1 MCYRKAL
8 VVAACLLG
16 AAQLYAQ
23 TPDQLYTKA
32 EQEMNAGRFQSAVKT
47 YRQFFSASETPNDKY
62 KEAKLRMAAC
72 LFAIGEPIQAGRIY
86 QEFVQQFPDD
96 PRQQDIRLKL
106 ARSYEARGDFL
117 KAIAA
122 YKDFLVRYPD
132 YAKRRELR
140 VYLCLLYEGIL
151 NDPERALKEYQQLL
165 RENRDQPEAA
175 KLEYAIARV
184 FETKSQ
190 DFLKARDAYTVLVEN
205 HPEHPLAEKAQLKI
219 AELSD
224 EKGARQ
230 YAVAAIHYRKYLGK
244 YPEAKNRQAI
254 LERQAFLYLE
264 RLKQYQ
270 NAADAYEE
278 LLKFKDT
285 PQLRL
290 ARLRALEKTQNPD
303 RILPVYREFMEK
315 HAKSQEARNA
325 ARNLANL
332 LWETERKEEALQE
345 LARLVASDPTNIEDR
360 MELARLQTE
369 ADKYDEALKTY
380 QEVAEL
386 RPSGDLFIQMA
397 ACPLTRVA
405 KIREEQMEADPEATE
420 FPDTPEILE
429 SYQQA
434 EAVLKDAVAK
444 FPKHADIVT
453 KTSWCLTTTVYEP
466 QKKHR
471 EAGEALKPIFERFPG
486 HAHYADRS
494 NGIPRLLANYRQSEQ
509 LESAEEFLLKCATR
523 YPGYGRIREALAEL
537 VGHYV
542 LVVSPPEPPEELD
555 EEGNPK
561 PKPPVKRL
569 SAEKARDYL
578 NRAVNVA
585 RRVLQENDSDT
596 AAALATVHM
605 AGAFGEL
612 GDQLQQLRAFARM
625 TKFASSKSFQHL
637 STLFDERRRG
647 SVRAIFDSLTHEE
660 EVLDQWR
667 FKQDSN
673 NEGEKQ
679 NWVAAELDASWTDA
693 TAGKDWGDFDGYG
706 WYQTEVE
713 PTGSTE
719 AYRITFESVD
729 DEAWVYVNG
738 SLSQYHNK
746 PEPLTFKFSVA
757 GADAGEIAEEG
768 ETVKAFR
775 ISVRVRDKG
784 EKGGLTGEVM
794 LLKPKPLADKDLLR
808 AALCNHALGR
818 LELAA
823 EQYEKYTKLIA
834 QGGVPPGKG
843 DPRPLIAEMQTE
855 LSMLNGELEPI
866 ETALSKNPDALLLL
880 RLARIYE
887 SQQAEEKA
895 LQLYVKAREAAP
907 GKLLCIRSLA
917 RAYERQ
923 RQYEEAIA
931 EHFTLL
937 ETLPK
942 EADPGGTQRHIIW
955 LATDRWRNTAKAREF
970 AHQFAEQQPAPG
982 WERTLGDLYK
992 DRHPVDN
999 TKALEHYWNYM
1010 AYAGKADIDIWH
1022 GGVSQWDL
1030 LNRLRKYDEAIA
1042 YAKAWREQ
1050 FPGHPR
1056 ALEMIYL
1063 VGQTYR
1069 NQGKK
1074 TDASK
1079 TFLEVIGQYPGS
1091 YAAFLCATTAID
1103 AFSADM
1109 REGIVAKW
1117 FELNPGDT
1125 RAAEIYFRLG
1135 QRYEPEQG
1143 GMPRAIKAYRTVWES
1158 FRDKW
1163 NENVRAADRLN
1174 YLLFRSGKVDEG
1186 AEIAGQILAK
1196 FGNQS
1201 HGEVLNAWYRLLDY
1215 HGPRSPFRAEV
1226 DTTLSTGTTP
1236 QRITDGRTDGGKG
1249 NPGYAWLS
1257 AVSPREHWVDCM
1269 LYKPANVNT
1278 VHIYW
1283 GHQDELPKAYKLQY
1297 RRGQE
1302 YVDVPGFAQW
1312 RAAKEVAEQL
1322 RFTPVK
1328 TDCLRVL
1335 QAGSGGSTARPNQMV
1350 VAEVRLFGIQPAESV
1365 KQYKQFVD
1373 EMTEAFPNR
1382 REAFQAGKHLAT
1394 FYHLRGDYLQSN
1406 IETQKMIFQSPAGDT
1421 WHWDSTVALARA
1433 KSRRQRHGEAAAI
1446 LRSLLKT
1453 NVGFGD
1459 KTRVADAEKSLGE
1472 ALTASGSGVL
1482 VIDPN
1487 APEAGLLWGNAFAL
1501 SGEEGLAWQ
1510 RYLENVELFREHQH
1524 KLSSDYLAL
1533 IVRRLLAAKEIKSA
1547 VEICSSFLAHR
1558 AGDKLVSDSDKAEM
1572 TILLG
1577 DCYYRDERYEI
1588 AREHYMTAAAQ
1599 YAKTPE
1605 GTEAKFKI
1613 ITVFLAQKVFDK
1625 AQEILDELLK
1635 SRDIEVIIRA
1645 HIMRGILYHHMD
1657 DKKAA
1662 IEEFRDVL
1670 MMSPGAE
1677 TADEIIFR
1685 LGSVYHEQGRYK
1697 EAVDTLK
1704 LIGAWSGETRSVVEI
1719 GGEMRIRV
1727 ADRDL
1732 TLTRGSAEVPVI
1744 VQVIGPDGEKR
1755 DRERVLLQKSEAG
1768 AGLFVGSIMTRLGEP
1783 ETGDRTLQV
1792 TGADVISYFYDPD
1805 FARDFIIEAG
1815 EKKEFSLRVAS
1826 TGELLA
1832 SSTEIKEEDE
1842 IPVEVDGGV
1851 FGPKEKRAT
1860 DFRDETQVKPG
1871 NNIYLQVI
1879 DFDLDKTSG
1888 PDTAIVEVAAS
1899 SGDVVLAK
1907 LEETEAHSGKFKG
1920 HVVTGFRPPDAI
1932 ASDAS
1937 EGHDAISAI
1946 DGNPGPQKCWMGLMD
1961 GQTPKWLQV
1970 DLKNVFPIDKVVWH
1984 RGEGARDREPIRY
1997 LIQVSE
2003 DNQQWQTAAT
2013 FPEDWNYH
2021 DRLVYG
2027 PLAVR
2032 TLPNYIGDPQNL
2044 REIMD
2049 MCELAP
2055 RIYGEGRLNRIH
2067 QENGNPFG
2075 PDEYYIAVFW
2085 GNFYC
2090 PETGTYEFAV
2100 DSDDAAFMLVDGDLV
2115 SEFPGNHAVANNWDN
2130 SGKIYLK
2137 KGVHKMTYYF
2147 QEWEIIQVAKAAW
2160 KLPSKA
2166 EFEEIPR
2173 DYFDPG
2179 KYPALSKKEKLSK
2192 RKFTVKESKDGYG
2205 ATITFE
2211 PRKAR
2216 YIRMLIEEFHSDAP
2230 ALATF
2235 EVHAGEKRIV
2245 PAPGVDIHSLAG
2257 NEALELTPG
2266 DAITA
2271 SYTDEVNVEPGTPV
2285 VLRENLNVTF
2295 FNGHVAALT
2304 RQWVEDERTGQRRKA
2319 DLLTA
2324 RINAGDPLIV
2334 RVTDYDEDIS
2344 DGIDK
2349 IKFVIRTLVSEK
2361 EYEFVASET
2370 EPFTG
2375 IFETEI
2381 QTSPEEKPGAVVL
2394 IAGDT
2399 MEIAYVDRENT
2410 EPGHPTERNWK
2421 VVDNQASLA
2430 KVRAVPFGEDIK
2442 GEEKWEPTLRLIS
2455 LEEGLTVEVMD
2466 PDNCLHEGSVIRVR
2480 LEGSGGKDT
2489 AIVECK
2495 VAGTGTG
2502 GLSQTGAPTDQLV
2515 AALSK
2520 GLFRGHI
2527 KTLLGDSTS
2536 PDFIIQAAGMF
2547 DEETVRKVK
2556 SKKSK
2561 SKGGDDEAEI
2571 PVLNIS
2577 GQDLI
2582 TVTYVD
2588 EQSPNNP
2595 LATDITATARI
2606 LSNGTIGLFDDN
2618 YEETVDTVHIGEK
2631 VFVQVEDYDA
2641 DTSGEHDF
2649 VEAEIQTSCGD
2660 SLTCQLKE
2668 TLSHSGVFSAAL
2680 PLHHAIKPKP
2690 GDEKLEADYGSQ
2702 LKVRYLDER
2711 NTDADGPTD
2720 REAEASVVAGSDGV
2734 VSAFSKKY
2742 PSDEV
2747 AVETEFK
2754 IGECFYYMGK
2764 EHMQMK
2770 KTELARKEIKQ
2781 GRQVL
2786 RDLLT
2791 YFPGS
2796 PLVDQAA
2803 FMLGNLDMEQKRY
2816 DDAIVT
2822 YRRITRDHPD
2832 SPIAAEAQFATGRAY
2847 ESKGEFDKACEEYV
2861 KLAYKYPESSQLPE
2875 AMIRIGLY
2883 YFEKKEYGTSISVFK
2898 RYIERY
2904 PNDDNTQKVYF
2915 KMGLAYILAESFV
2928 EGAEHFKSFVDKFP
2942 SSKLTPAALYWA
2954 GDAFLKGRDALHA
2967 YQMFKRC
2974 VWEFPD
2980 TKWAKFA
2987 RGRLTSPVFDR
2998 IAEME

>member
-1 MCYRKAL
+1 MARMCYRKAL
-8 VVAACLLG
+8 VVAVCLFG
-16 AAQLYAQ
+16 TAQLPAQ
-23 TPDQLYTKA
+23 TPDQLYAKA
-32 EQEMNAGRFQSAVKT
+32 EQEMNAGNFRSAVKT
-47 YRQFFSASETPNDKY
+47 YRQFFSASKTPDDKY
-62 KEAKLRMAAC
+62 KEAQLRMASC
-72 LFAIGEPIQAGRIY
+72 LSAIGEPIQAGRIY
-86 QEFVQQFPDD
+86 QDFTQQFPGD
-96 PRQQDIRLKL
+96 PRQQDLRLKL

-122 YKDFLVRYPD
+122 YKDLLVRFPNYPQ
-132 YAKRRELR
+132 RRELR
-140 VYLCLLYEGIL
+140 VYLCHLYQDIL
-151 NDPERALKEYQQLL
+151 NDPKRALKEYQQLL

-175 KLEYAIARV
+175 ELEYAIARV

-205 HPEHPLAEKAQLKI
+205 HPDHPLAEKAQLKL

-224 EKGARQ
+224 GKGARQ
-230 YAVAAIHYRKYLGK
+230 YAVAAVHYRKYLEK
-244 YPEAKNRQAI
+244 YPAAENRQPI
-254 LERQAFLYLE
+254 LERLAFLYLE

-270 NAADAYEE
+270 NAADAYEA

-325 ARNLANL
+325 ARSLANL
-332 LWETERKEEALQE
+332 LWESERREEALQE
-345 LARLVASDPTNIEDR
+345 LTRLVASDPTSIEDR
-360 MELARLQTE
+360 MELARRQTE
-369 ADKYDEALKTY
+369 AAKYDEALKTY
-380 QEVAEL
+380 REIAEL
-386 RPSGDLFIQMA
+386 RPSGDLFVRMA
-397 ACPLTRVA
+397 ACPLTRVT
-405 KIREEQMEADPEATE
+405 KIREAQKEADPEATE
-420 FPDTPEILE
+420 FPDTPEILK
-429 SYQQA
+429 SYEQA

-453 KTSWCLTTTVYEP
+453 KASWSLAAAVYEP
-466 QKKHR
+466 QEKHQ

-494 NGIPRLLANYRQSEQ
+494 NGIPRLLTNYRRAER
-509 LESAEEFLLKCATR
+509 LELAEELLLKCATR

-542 LVVSPPEPPEELD
+542 LAVRPPEPPEEIGED
-555 EEGNPK
+555 GKPK

-569 SAEKARDYL
+569 SPEKAKDYL
-578 NRAVNVA
+578 SRAVNVA
-585 RRVLQENDSDT
+585 RRVLQEDDSDT
-596 AAALATVHM
+596 AAALATVYM
-605 AGAFGEL
+605 AEAFGEL

-625 TKFASSKSFQHL
+625 ASFAADKGFQHL

-647 SVRAIFDSLTHEE
+647 RVRPILDSLTREE
-660 EVLDQWR
+660 EALDQWR
-667 FKQDSN
+667 FKQDPN

-679 NWVAAELDASWTDA
+679 NWVAAELDASWKTA
-693 TAGKDWGDFDGYG
+693 AAGKDWGEFDGYG
-706 WYQTEVE
+706 WYQIEVKH
-713 PTGSTE
+713 TGSPE

-738 SLSQYHNK
+738 ALSQYHNK
-746 PEPLTFKFSVA
+746 PEPLTFPFTIA
-757 GADAGEIAEEG
+757 GTDEG
-768 ETVKAFR
+768 EVVGSFR
-775 ISVRVRDKG
+775 LSVRVRDKG
-784 EKGGLTGEVM
+784 EQGGLTGKVT
-794 LLKPKPLADKDLLR
+794 LLKPKPLDDKDLLR
-808 AALCNHALGR
+808 AALCNQALGR

-823 EQYEKYTKLIA
+823 EQYESYLKLIA
-834 QGGVPPGKG
+834 RGGVPAGQD
-843 DPRPLIAEMQTE
+843 DPRALMAEMKTE
-855 LSMLNGELEPI
+855 LRLLNGEVEGI
-866 ETALSKNPDALLLL
+866 EAALSETPDALLLL

-887 SQQAEEKA
+887 GQQAEEKS
-895 LQLYVKAREAAP
+895 LQFYTRAREAAP
-907 GKLLCIRSLA
+907 NKLLCIRMLA
-917 RAYERQ
+917 GAYERQ
-923 RQYEEAIA
+923 RQYEKAIA
-931 EHFTLL
+931 ENFALL
-937 ETLPK
+937 EKLPK
-942 EADPGGTQRHIIW
+942 EADPSGTQRHIIW
-955 LATDRWRNTAKAREF
+955 LATDRWQNTTKAREF
-970 AHQFAEQQPAPG
+970 AHQFAEQQPGPG

-992 DRHPVDN
+992 DRHPADY
-999 TKALEHYWNYM
+999 TKALEHYRNYM
-1010 AYAGKADIDIWH
+1010 ADAGKADIDVWH

-1030 LNRLRKYDEAIA
+1030 LNRLQKYDEAIA

-1050 FPGHPR
+1050 FLGHPR

-1063 VGQTYR
+1063 VGQTFR
-1069 NQGKK
+1069 NQGKV

-1079 TFLEVIGQYPGS
+1079 TFLEVIEQYPGS

-1103 AFSADM
+1103 AFSADI
-1109 REGIVAKW
+1109 REGIVSKW

-1143 GMPRAIKAYRTVWES
+1143 GIPRAIEAYRTVWES

-1174 YLLFRSGKVDEG
+1174 YLLFSAGKADEG
-1186 AEIAGQILAK
+1186 AEVAKEILAK
-1196 FGNQS
+1196 FGNQG

-1215 HGPRSPFRAEV
+1215 YGPRSPFRAEV

-1269 LYKPANVNT
+1269 LYRSANVNT
-1278 VHIYW
+1278 AHLCW
-1283 GHQDELPKAYKLQY
+1283 GHEDELPKAYKLQFK
-1297 RRGQE
+1297 RGE
-1302 YVDVPGFAQW
+1302 EFVDIPGFEQW

-1322 RFTPVK
+1322 RFTPVT
-1328 TDCLRVL
+1328 TDCLRVV
-1335 QAGSGGSTARPNQMV
+1335 QAGSGGSTARPNEMI
-1350 VAEVRLFGIQPAESV
+1350 VAEIRLFELQPEESA
-1365 KQYKQFVD
+1365 KQYTRFV
-1373 EMTEAFPNR
+1373 EMMTEAFPNR
-1382 REAFQAGKHLAT
+1382 TEAFHARSHLAT
-1394 FYHLRGDYLQSN
+1394 FYLLRGDYVQAN
-1406 IETQKMIFQSPAGDT
+1406 IETQKMIFQSPPGDT
-1421 WHWDSTVALARA
+1421 WHWDSTVGLAQA
-1433 KSRRQRHGEAAAI
+1433 KSRAERHGEAAAI
-1446 LRSLLKT
+1446 LRTLLKV
-1453 NVGFGD
+1453 NVGFSD
-1459 KTRVADAEKSLGE
+1459 KARVADAEKSLGE
-1472 ALTASGSGVL
+1472 ALTASGSGML

-1501 SGEEGLAWQ
+1501 SGEEELAWQ
-1510 RYLENVELFREHQH
+1510 RYVENVELFPQHQH
-1524 KLSSDYLAL
+1524 KLSADYLAL

-1588 AREHYMTAAAQ
+1588 AREHFMTASAQ

-1635 SRDIEVIIRA
+1635 SREIEVIIRA
-1645 HIMRGILYHHMD
+1645 HIMRGILYHHMG

-1662 IEEFRDVL
+1662 VNEFRDVL

-1727 ADRDL
+1727 SDRDL

-1768 AGLFVGSIMTRLGEP
+1768 AGLFVGSIMTKLGEP
-1783 ETGDRTLQV
+1783 EPGDRTLQV

-1815 EKKEFSLRVAS
+1815 EMKEFSLRVAS

-1842 IPVEVDGGV
+1842 IPVAADSGI
-1851 FGPKEKRAT
+1851 FGPKEKRPT
-1860 DFRDETQVKPG
+1860 DFRDETQVKPE

-1879 DFDLDKTSG
+1879 DFDLDRTSE
-1888 PDTAIVEVAAS
+1888 PDTVIVEVAAS

-1920 HVVTGFRPPDAI
+1920 QVVTGFRPPDAI

-1937 EGHDAISAI
+1937 EGHEAISAI
-1946 DGNPGPQKCWMGLMD
+1946 DGNPDPQKCWMGLMD

-1970 DLKNVFPIDKVVWH
+1970 DLKNVFPLNKIVWH

-2027 PLAVR
+2027 PLTVR

-2055 RIYGEGRLNRIH
+2055 RLYGEGRVDRIH

-2115 SEFPGNHAVANNWDN
+2115 SEFPGNHAAANNWEQ

-2147 QEWEIIQVAKAAW
+2147 QEWEIIQVAKAGW

-2179 KYPALSKKEKLSK
+2179 KYPELAKKEKLSR
-2192 RKFTVKESKDGYG
+2192 RKFAVKESKDGYG

-2235 EVHAGEKRIV
+2235 EVWAGEKRIV

-2257 NEALELTPG
+2257 NEVLELTPG

-2271 SYTDEVNVEPGTPV
+2271 SYTDEMNVEPGTPV
-2285 VLRENLNVTF
+2285 VLRENLHVTF
-2295 FNGHVAALT
+2295 FNGHVGAFT
-2304 RQWVEDERTGQRRKA
+2304 RQWIEDERTGQRRKA

-2324 RINAGDPLIV
+2324 RVNAGDPLIV
-2334 RVTDYDEDIS
+2334 RVTDYDLDIS
-2344 DGIDK
+2344 DGLDK
-2349 IKFVIRTLVSEK
+2349 VKFVIRTLVSEK
-2361 EYEFVASET
+2361 EYEFVAKEA

-2375 IFETEI
+2375 IFEAEI

-2394 IAGDT
+2394 VAGDT
-2399 MEIAYVDRENT
+2399 MELAYVDRENT
-2410 EPGHPTERNWK
+2410 EPGNPTERNWK

-2430 KVRAVPFGEDIK
+2430 RVRVLPFGEDVK
-2442 GEEKWEPTLRLIS
+2442 GEEKWDPTLRLIS
-2455 LEEGLTVEVMD
+2455 LEEGLTVEVTD

-2480 LEGSGGKDT
+2480 LEGSEGKDT
-2489 AIVECK
+2489 AVVECK

-2502 GLSQTGAPTDQLV
+2502 GLSLTGAPTEQLV

-2556 SKKSK
+2556 SKKSGGK
-2561 SKGGDDEAEI
+2561 GDDEAEI
-2571 PVLNIS
+2571 PVLNVS

-2595 LATDITATARI
+2595 LATDITAAARI
-2606 LSNGTIGLFDDN
+2606 LSNGTVGLFDDT
-2618 YEETVDTVHIGEK
+2618 YEEPVDTVHIGEN
-2631 VFVQVEDYDA
+2631 VFVQVEDYDS
-2641 DTSGEHDF
+2641 DTSAEHDLIE
-2649 VEAEIQTSCGD
+2649 VEIQTSCGD
-2660 SLTCQLKE
+2660 VLTCILKE
-2668 TLSHSGVFSAAL
+2668 TLSHSGIFSAAL
-2680 PLHHAIKPKP
+2680 PLQHAIKPKP
-2690 GDEKLEADYGSQ
+2690 GDEQLEADYGSQ

-2711 NTDADGPTD
+2711 NTDADGPTY
-2720 REAEASVVAGSDGV
+2720 REAEAGVVAGSDGV

-2770 KTELARKEIKQ
+2770 KMELAQKEIKE

-2803 FMLGNLDMEQKRY
+2803 FMLGNLDMEEKRY

-2832 SPIAAEAQFATGRAY
+2832 SPIAPEAQFATGRSY

-2861 KLAYKYPESSQLPE
+2861 KLAYKYPESAQLPE

-2883 YFEKKEYGTSISVFK
+2883 YFEKKDYQTAISVFQ

-2904 PNDDNTQKVYF
+2904 PDDENTQKVYF
-2915 KMGLAYILAESFV
+2915 KMGLAHILGESFV
-2928 EGAEHFKSFVDKFP
+2928 EGAEHFKNFVDKFP
-2942 SSKLTPAALYWA
+2942 ASTLTPAALYWA

-2974 VWEFPD
+2974 VWEYPD